1 MYVYLAQ
8 QEDTLTQWR
17 GQRERETETEIQK
30 ETERETDRQTER
42 EIERMYIHMMY
53 SPLPYHPFS
62 LPAPLLTLIINL

>member
-42 EIERMYIHMMY
+42 QTEREIERMYIHI
-53 SPLPYHPFS
+53 SPFLSPCS
-62 LPAPLLTLIINL
+62 LTYFNH